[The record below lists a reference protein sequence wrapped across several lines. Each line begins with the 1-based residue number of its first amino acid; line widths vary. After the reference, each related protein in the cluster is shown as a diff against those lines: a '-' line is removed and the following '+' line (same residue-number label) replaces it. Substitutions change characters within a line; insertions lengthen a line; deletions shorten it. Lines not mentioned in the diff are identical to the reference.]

1 MSDKDQFP
9 EPEGRDERTIF
20 RPGPPARRAAGAPQ
34 EAAPQEAA
42 APPRAEADGA
52 PDPREMTQVHNDDHT
67 VFRPNPAGR
76 RPPARQ
82 PAPAPEAVPPPPRK
96 ASVQSADL
104 AAPDANPI
112 TQAAS
117 PLLLLLGRLRAA
129 LLRAPGQG
137 LVAQIASGIE

>member
-34 EAAPQEAA
+34 EPAPQEVAA
-42 APPRAEADGA
+42 TPRAEAEGA
-52 PDPREMTQVHNDDHT
+52 PAPREMTQVHHDDHT

-82 PAPAPEAVPPPPRK
+82 TATAQGAAPPPRK
-96 ASVQSADL
+96 ASIQSADL

-129 LLRAPGQG
+129 LLRAPGARPRRPDRG
-137 LVAQIASGIE
+137 GN